1 MFYTWG
7 GSVATSLQ
15 DMWWGVLAF
24 LPGLIAALVV
34 FVLGLVVA
42 AGLGALVERIFQAV
56 KLDSFL
62 NNIGLSPFFER
73 AGIRLNGAR
82 FLGQIVNWFLIV
94 AFLLAVTGILGLTAL
109 AEFLKEVL
117 QYIPTII
124 AAVLVMLASVVLAN
138 FLKRVVS
145 ASVKSAKL
153 SAADFLGSLTW
164 WAVIVSG
171 LYSAL
176 QQLGVDI
183 MLINTLITGLIA
195 MFALAGGLAFGL
207 GGKDYASHL
216 INKLRDMDKK

>member
-1 MFYTWG
+1 MFYTWA

-94 AFLLAVTGILGLTAL
+94 AFLLAVTDILGLTAL

>member
-82 FLGQIVNWFLIV
+82 FLGQIVNWFLI
-94 AFLLAVTGILGLTAL
+94 